1 LFVSSFVNSRLCS
14 AHHPSSLTI
23 TAGNLWIPATFVNM
37 AFVPPELR
45 VLFINAL
52 FYFWTIYLSLTLGGD
67 GKAGVGGLCAGSCV
81 GSTDAVSGLG
91 VGNGGVYDSV
101 YGGGSV
107 YDSVRGG
114 AEGGAL
120 LVQSMLPTYGGV
132 LVDTS
137 MIASCATPLLATL
150 VEDV

>member
-1 LFVSSFVNSRLCS
+1 
-14 AHHPSSLTI
+14 LT
-23 TAGNLWIPATFVNM
+23 TGNLWIPATFVNM
-37 AFVPPELR
+37 AFVSPELR

-67 GKAGVGGLCAGSCV
+67 GKDGKGVQIASDGTTSGGMSMDG
-81 GSTDAVSGLG
+81 
-91 VGNGGVYDSV
+91 V

-132 LVDTS
+132 LVGVGAG
-137 MIASCATPLLATL
+137 M
-150 VEDV
+150 V